1 MSPESAS
8 TDRETPITVAVQG
21 ELGSNSELAAH
32 AYFHDNRPSI
42 LPCREFDELFR
53 AVRDGDAD
61 YGMAPV
67 DNSLAGSIHEVWDL
81 LISDPLPIAGEIY
94 LHVRHYLIARPGA
107 RLDEIRRIYSHEQ
120 ALAQC
125 ETFLGNLNGAQ
136 SEIVYDTAGA
146 VAMVKNEG
154 DDSDAAIAPAQA
166 ARDHGMQIVA
176 ENIQSDDENYT
187 RFLVLSR
194 EGIAAVGGEQKSAIV
209 VRLGDSA
216 RALAAA
222 LNAITER
229 GIELEKVESR
239 KLVGQAWEY
248 LCYLEIRGS
257 LEDPQ
262 AAAALE
268 ELRKRVLEM
277 WVIGSYRC
285 GTRAEPPAI
294 DR

>member
-1 MSPESAS
+1 MS
-8 TDRETPITVAVQG
+8 RTVAVQG

-32 AYFHDNRPSI
+32 AYFHDSRSSI
-42 LPCREFDELFR
+42 LACHNFDELFR
-53 AVRDGDAD
+53 AVRDGNAD

-81 LISDPLPIAGEIY
+81 LVSDPLPIAGEIF

-107 RLDEIRRIYSHEQ
+107 RMDEIRRIYSHEQ

-125 ETFLGNLNGAQ
+125 QTFLGSLNGAQ

-146 VAMVKNEG
+146 VAMVKDEG
-154 DDSDAAIAPAQA
+154 SAADAAIAPAQA
-166 ARDHGMQIVA
+166 ARDHGMQILA
-176 ENIQSDDENYT
+176 EDIQSDDENYT
-187 RFLVLSR
+187 RFLVL
-194 EGIAAVGGEQKSAIV
+194 GGVTDAAAQGDQKSAIV

-216 RALAAA
+216 RTLAAA
-222 LNAITER
+222 LNVITER

-248 LCYLEIRGS
+248 VCYLEIRGS

-262 AAAALE
+262 VAAALK
-268 ELRKRVLEM
+268 ELRKLVLEL
-277 WVIGSYRC
+277 WVIGSYRS
-285 GTRAEPPAI
+285 GTRAEPPVI